1 MIERR
6 KESRVRV
13 ELRVEISG
21 MDAACETFSQSVRA
35 SNLSR
40 SGALLRGVTA
50 VLRCG
55 DRLAVTY
62 GEQGGEF
69 RIVWVLDRGAH
80 DGFEVAVHRLANSP
94 CPWEAVLRLQA
105 TSICREGEKALGNR
119 EEALLR
125 K

>member
-6 KESRVRV
+6 KQSRVRV

-21 MDAACETFSQSVRA
+21 MDAACETFSQSA
-35 SNLSR
+35 IATNLSR
-40 SGALLRGVTA
+40 SGGLLRGVAA

-55 DRLAVTY
+55 DLLTVKY
-62 GEQGGEF
+62 GERQAEF

-80 DGFEVAVHRLANSP
+80 DGFEVAVHRLAESP
-94 CPWEAVLRLQA
+94 CPWEAVLGLEE
-105 TSICREGEKALGNR
+105 TGNCGEKEPGDP
-119 EEALLR
+119 EEALVR